1 MKEENAWDEWLE
13 KFENDLVTKP
23 KVALHSGVS
32 KSNKKIVRGESLSI
46 KLLRIWLKSQV
57 WRGGKL

>member
-13 KFENDLVTKP
+13 KFENDLVPEP
-23 KVALHSGVS
+23 KVSTPSGVS
-32 KSNKKIVRGESLSI
+32 KSNKEIVRGESLSI

-57 WRGGKL
+57 LRGDKL